1 MNEDPKN
8 KPVRE
13 LLQDISRNIEPS
25 RATPRGLINPKLVDR
40 ITFFASIL
48 CVVIVAAT
56 FIGMIWN
63 SIDEVFGFRF
73 AASVGI
79 FMLTLFGLRA
89 INAQFE

>member
-13 LLQDISRNIEPS
+13 LLQDISRNVEPS
-25 RATPRGLINPKLVDR
+25 CVTPRGFINPKLMDR

-56 FIGMIWN
+56 FVGMIWN

-73 AASVGI
+73 AASVAI
-79 FMLTLFGLRA
+79 FMLTLIALRA
-89 INAQFE
+89 INSQFE